1 MQFFLTVPHDSA
13 DEPTMET
20 MDPAALEAAL
30 AAVERFNADLQS
42 SGAFVFAGGLHP
54 PSSAKT
60 VDASGDESVVVDGP
74 FVEAPEYVGG
84 FWVIEAENQDEA
96 VRWATQASKA
106 LGGRIEVRA
115 FQEPPAGSG

>member
-13 DEPTMET
+13 EEPTMES
-20 MDPAALEAAL
+20 MDPAALEATL
-30 AAVERFNADLQS
+30 AAVEEFNNDLNK

-60 VDASGDESVVVDGP
+60 VDATGDEPVVADEP
-74 FVEAPEYVGG
+74 FVEAAEYVGG
-84 FWVIEAENQDEA
+84 FWVIEAEDEDAA

-115 FQEPPAGSG
+115 FQEPQDD